1 MGIAQI
7 ANGPPPRALNQV
19 LWGTFFGTN
28 LRKFALFIHELCG
41 DICPFIKTVLN
52 VVTRKVGYDGRVED
66 WITGAS
72 PFRAKKLSGATF
84 AGQAIPYFAMPYLA
98 IGIRTSTMG
107 REKDICWTGTVV
119 IAIKHIKAIPL
130 IIFIIS

>member
-1 MGIAQI
+1 MT
-7 ANGPPPRALNQV
+7 ALCIQ
-19 LWGTFFGTN
+19 
-28 LRKFALFIHELCG
+28 ELCG

-84 AGQAIPYFAMPYLA
+84 AGQAIPYLTLPYLA

>member
-1 MGIAQI
+1 MDEILMGLAS
-7 ANGPPPRALNQV
+7 QV
-19 LWGTFFGTN
+19 HTKPNHIIPYL
-28 LRKFALFIHELCG
+28 
-41 DICPFIKTVLN
+41 
-52 VVTRKVGYDGRVED
+52 
-66 WITGAS
+66 
-72 PFRAKKLSGATF
+72 
-84 AGQAIPYFAMPYLA
+84 AIPYLAMPYLA

>member
-1 MGIAQI
+1 MT
-7 ANGPPPRALNQV
+7 ALCIQ
-19 LWGTFFGTN
+19 
-28 LRKFALFIHELCG
+28 ELCG

-84 AGQAIPYFAMPYLA
+84 AGQAIPYLAIPYLAIPYLAMPYLAMPYLAMPYLA

-107 REKDICWTGTVV
+107 REKDFCGQ
-119 IAIKHIKAIPL
+119 AQL
-130 IIFIIS
+130 